1 MADPRYTASGSFRV
15 RPHRPV
21 RSAVV
26 ILALL
31 AGLGVGAWQLYEL
44 GVRHGGYH
52 ADKARATEAR
62 LRIEVDELRE
72 RITKMANRNTLLE
85 RAERIE
91 RQSREDLR
99 GVLEQ
104 REARL
109 AQLEEELSFYRN
121 LVSPSDMQPGLHVR
135 RFSMAAVAGDSRDY
149 RYELVLTQLHGNDTY
164 ASGRVD
170 LALHGRRGRQEVR
183 LAAEELHAGDDPG
196 TEFRFKYLQTL
207 TGRIR
212 IPPGLVPG
220 RVELRLVPEGD
231 RLEPLEESY
240 SWSSLLSGGS

>member
-15 RPHRPV
+15 RPHRPA
-21 RSAVV
+21 RTAVASLV
-26 ILALL
+26 VLI
-31 AGLGVGAWQLYEL
+31 GLGIGAWQLYEL
-44 GVRHGGYH
+44 GKRHGGYQ
-52 ADKARATEAR
+52 ANQARATEAH

-72 RITKMANRNTLLE
+72 RITQLANRNTLLE

-99 GVLEQ
+99 GVIEQ
-104 REARL
+104 REARI

-121 LVSPSDMQPGLHVR
+121 LVSPSEMQPGLHVR
-135 RFSMAAVAGDSRDY
+135 RFSVAAVAGEARAY

-170 LALHGRRGRQEVR
+170 LALHGRREGQEIR
-183 LAAEELHAGDDPG
+183 LAADELLAGENAG

-212 IPPGLVPG
+212 IPADLEPDHI
-220 RVELRLVPEGD
+220 ELQLVPEGD
-231 RLEPLEESY
+231 RLERLEESY

>member
-1 MADPRYTASGSFRV
+1 MVDPRYTSSGSFRV

-21 RSAVV
+21 RSAVMAV
-26 ILALL
+26 VLIA
-31 AGLGVGAWQLYEL
+31 ALGVGGWQLYEL
-44 GVRHGGYH
+44 GVRHGGYQ
-52 ADKARATEAR
+52 ANQARATEAH
-62 LRIEVDELRE
+62 LRVQVEELRE
-72 RITKMANRNTLLE
+72 RITQLANRNTLLE

-99 GVLEQ
+99 GVIEE
-104 REARL
+104 REGRI

-135 RFSMAAVAGDSRDY
+135 RFSLAEVAGEDRHY

-170 LALHGRRGRQEVR
+170 LALHGRKGRQEVR
-183 LAAEELHAGDDPG
+183 VAANELLAGDDAS

-207 TGRIR
+207 TGRIL
-212 IPPGLVPG
+212 IPAGIVPA
-220 RVELRLVPEGD
+220 RLELTLDPEGD

-240 SWSSLLSGGS
+240 SWNSLLSGGS

>member
-15 RPHRPV
+15 RQHRPV

-26 ILALL
+26 MLVLL
-31 AGLGVGAWQLYEL
+31 VGLGVGAWQLYEL
-44 GVRHGGYH
+44 GVRHGGYR
-52 ADKARATEAR
+52 ANEARATEAH

-72 RITKMANRNTLLE
+72 RITQLANRNTLVE

-99 GVLEQ
+99 AMIEQ

-109 AQLEEELSFYRN
+109 AQLEEELAFYRN

-135 RFSMAAVAGDSRDY
+135 RFSLAGVAGEPLDY

-170 LALHGRRGRQEVR
+170 LVLHGRREGEEVR
-183 LAAEELHAGDDPG
+183 LAADEVLDGDDHR

-207 TGRIR
+207 TGRMR
-212 IPPGLVPG
+212 VPEG
-220 RVELRLVPEGD
+220 VVPDRVELELVPEGE

-240 SWSSLLSGGS
+240 SWDSLLSGGS

>member
-1 MADPRYTASGSFRV
+1 MADSRYTASGSFRV

-26 ILALL
+26 MVLLL

-44 GVRHGGYH
+44 GVRHGGYQ
-52 ADKARATEAR
+52 ANKARATEAH

-72 RITKMANRNTLLE
+72 RITQLANRNTLLE

-99 GVLEQ
+99 GVIEQ

-135 RFSMAAVAGDSRDY
+135 RFSVAAVAGEPLDY

-170 LALHGRRGRQEVR
+170 LILHGRREGEEVR
-183 LAAEELHAGDDPG
+183 LAADEVLGGEDPD

-212 IPPGLVPG
+212 VPSGVIPD
-220 RVELRLVPEGD
+220 RVELELVPEGE
-231 RLEPLEESY
+231 RLESLEESY
-240 SWSSLLSGGS
+240 SWDSLLSGGS

>member
-15 RPHRPV
+15 RPHRPI
-21 RSAVV
+21 RTAVV
-26 ILALL
+26 TVALL
-31 AGLGVGAWQLYEL
+31 IGLGLGGWWLYYL
-44 GVRHGGYH
+44 GVRHGGYQ
-52 ADKARATEAR
+52 AGQARATETH
-62 LRIEVDELRE
+62 LRTEVEELRE
-72 RITKMANRNTLLE
+72 RITQLANRNTLLQ

-99 GVLEQ
+99 EAIEQ
-104 REARL
+104 REARI

-121 LVSPSDMQPGLHVR
+121 LVSPSEMQPGLHVR
-135 RFSMAAVAGDSRDY
+135 RFSVATVAGDAGAY

-170 LALHGRRGRQEVR
+170 LAIHGRKGRQEVR
-183 LAAEELHAGDDPG
+183 LAADELLAGDG
-196 TEFRFKYLQTL
+196 AATEFRFKYLQTL

-212 IPPGLVPG
+212 IPADLEPD
-220 RVELRLVPEGD
+220 RIELQLVPEGD

>member
-1 MADPRYTASGSFRV
+1 MADSRYTSSGSFRV
-15 RPHRPV
+15 RPHRPM
-21 RSAVV
+21 RSAVLM
-26 ILALL
+26 LALL
-31 AGLGVGAWQLYEL
+31 VGLGVGAWQLYEL
-44 GVRHGGYH
+44 GMRHGGFH
-52 ADKARATEAR
+52 ANRARATEAH
-62 LRIEVDELRE
+62 LRIEVDELRD

-99 GVLEQ
+99 GVIEQ
-104 REARL
+104 REAHL

-135 RFSMAAVAGDSRDY
+135 RFSVAAVAGEARDY

-183 LAAEELHAGDDPG
+183 LAADELLADEGAR

-212 IPPGLVPG
+212 VPAGFVPG
-220 RVELRLVPEGD
+220 RIELRLVPEGE
-231 RLEPLEESY
+231 RLDTLEESY